1 MKTTI
6 ATIYKDYAS
15 MLEKPVILNGRVRTI
30 RDSKTFGFIEL
41 NDWSFL
47 KNIQIIFEDKLS
59 NFDEICKLNVGSS
72 LTVEWKLVASQ
83 GGKQAFEVQATDVN
97 VTIEY

>member
-6 ATIYKDYAS
+6 AKIYKDYAS
-15 MLEKPVILNGRVRTI
+15 MLDTPVILNGRVRSV

-41 NDWSFL
+41 NDGSFL
-47 KNIQIIFEDKLS
+47 KNIQIVFENNLK

-72 LTVEWKLVASQ
+72 LT
-83 GGKQAFEVQATDVN
+83 
-97 VTIEY
+97 IE